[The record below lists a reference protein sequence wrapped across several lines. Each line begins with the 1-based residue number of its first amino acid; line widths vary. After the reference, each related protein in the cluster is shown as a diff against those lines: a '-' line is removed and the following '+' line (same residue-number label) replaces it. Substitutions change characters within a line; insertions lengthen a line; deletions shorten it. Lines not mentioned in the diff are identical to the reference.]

1 MIRLPKWIY
10 SQIKNQAAAEAPN
23 EACGYLL
30 GIDGGSKEGRAVRLH
45 HPMTNVDASPEHFS
59 FDPKEQ
65 FTAVKRSRALGLD
78 LVGVYHSHPA
88 SPARM
93 SLEDIRLANDTSMYY
108 LIYSRPDNLIKAFTV
123 TRQKAVRQVP
133 VELI

>member
-10 SQIKNQAAAEAPN
+10 SQIKNQAAKEAPN

-30 GIDGGSKEGRAVRLH
+30 GIDGQDGRAVKLH

-65 FTAVKRSRALGLD
+65 FAAMKRSRSLGLD

-108 LIYSRPDNLIKAFTV
+108 LIYSRPDNRIKGFTV
-123 TRQKAVRQVP
+123 TKQKAVREVP
-133 VELI
+133 VDLL